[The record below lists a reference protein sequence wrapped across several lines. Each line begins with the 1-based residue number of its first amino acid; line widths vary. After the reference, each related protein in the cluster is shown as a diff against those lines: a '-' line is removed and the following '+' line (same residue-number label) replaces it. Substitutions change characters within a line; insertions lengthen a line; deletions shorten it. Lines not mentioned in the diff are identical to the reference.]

1 MSDKPSVLQS
11 FTSEEGV
18 LYQLLYVAGSAT
30 PWRLLIDGEMDS
42 TYDDYGDALR
52 GWQEALSNAE

>member
-1 MSDKPSVLQS
+1 MPDKPSVVQT

-18 LYQLLYVAGSAT
+18 VYQLLYLAGSAS
-30 PWRLLIDGEMDS
+30 PWRLVIDGEMDS

-52 GWQEALSNAE
+52 AWEEVMREA